1 MGMALPIYYSAEM
14 VRALPEDG
22 KRYETV
28 HGELLVTPAPAASH
42 QEIVGRLY
50 RGLMEYCER
59 GGIGHPLLSPA
70 DLSFGD
76 DVLVQPDL
84 FVVPLDQART
94 MSWASMK
101 SLLLA
106 VEVVSPSSERADR
119 FTKRRLYQ
127 RAGVPLYWVVDGERQ
142 LVETWTPNATFP
154 RNEQEVLTW
163 YPDGADQAL
172 RIDLEAL
179 FRPL

>member
-1 MGMALPIYYSAEM
+1 MSMALPIYYSAEM
-14 VRALPEDG
+14 VRTLPEDG

-28 HGELLVTPAPAASH
+28 HGELLVTPAPSAPH
-42 QEIVGRLY
+42 QEILGRLY
-50 RGLMEYCER
+50 RWLAEYCER
-59 GGIGHPLLSPA
+59 CGIGHPMLSPA

-84 FVVPLDQART
+84 FVVPLDEART
-94 MSWASMK
+94 MKWSSMT

-119 FTKRRLYQ
+119 FTKRWLYQ
-127 RAGVPLYWVVDGERQ
+127 RAGVPLYWVVDAERQ
-142 LVETWTPNATFP
+142 LVETWTPDSTFP
-154 RNEQEVLTW
+154 RFEHEELTW
-163 YPDGADQAL
+163 HPAAPEPL
-172 RIDLEAL
+172 RISLAEL